1 MLMTI
6 AAPQLNKAGLRFLFS
21 HRLLTRFATVGD
33 QMLVAVANFW
43 LTISIG
49 RAFGAEEVAAY
60 GIGLSAGLMIQ
71 ALQRHAIIIPLMLQ
85 PPARIARRRG
95 GIFAQHCLV
104 LGCIVLCALGVLT
117 LSWLG
122 GISRFGFLIA
132 GASAVCLLVYA
143 ELEFARAVLV
153 KLNRTSF
160 LFGSAAWYALVSGAL
175 AWAAPH
181 RLLSFDGLLAA
192 LAAGLLIHAAALFGL
207 AGRFSLWEGGRLLA
221 ADIKR
226 YGGWAVVATLTYSG
240 YNHLPLFVLGALASP
255 IHAAAFVATRSLM
268 QPLQIL
274 LRGLDIADKAMFAER
289 AGAPQS
295 RGALRLTIKLAVV
308 YAMAAGVF
316 GSIACL
322 FADDLID
329 LAYGGK
335 FSGFSPALI
344 AWVPAYALLSVSLPF
359 ESLVYARQVF
369 RSYYLVRGIGSAAA
383 VALTVPLM
391 PWAEVGAIAACS
403 IGSLIA
409 MAGTVF
415 ILLQKPSQ

>member
-1 MLMTI
+1 MTV
-6 AAPQLNKAGLRFLFS
+6 AAPHLNKTDQRFLFS
-21 HRLLTRFATVGD
+21 RRLLTRFATVAD
-33 QMLVAVANFW
+33 QMLVAVANFG

-49 RAFGAEEVAAY
+49 RAFGTDEVAAY

-85 PPARIARRRG
+85 PHTRIARRRG
-95 GIFAQHCLV
+95 GVFAQHCLV
-104 LGCIVLCALGVLT
+104 LGCLVLCALAVLA
-117 LSWLG
+117 LSRLA
-122 GISRFGFLIA
+122 GISRFGCLIVC
-132 GASAVCLLVYA
+132 ASAVCLLVYA
-143 ELEFARAVLV
+143 ELEFARAILI
-153 KLNRTSF
+153 KLDRPSI
-160 LFGSAAWYALVSGAL
+160 LFGSAAWYALISVVL
-175 AWAAPH
+175 AWASLHH
-181 RLLSFDGLLAA
+181 RLSFDGLLVA
-192 LAAGLLIHAAALFGL
+192 LAAATLIHAAALLSLG
-207 AGRFSLWEGGRLLA
+207 GRFSLWEGGRLLA
-221 ADIKR
+221 ADIRR

-240 YNHLPLFVLGALASP
+240 YNHIPLFVLGALASP

-295 RGALRLTIKLAVV
+295 RGALRLTIKLAAL

-316 GSIACL
+316 GCIACL

-359 ESLVYARQVF
+359 ESLVYARRVF
-369 RSYYLVRGIGSAAA
+369 RSYYLVRGIGSVVA

-415 ILLQKPSQ
+415 ILLRKPSR